1 MFQCFSLADIFDG
14 VEEKIEGIGN
24 RGKKCPLIQIEA
36 PNVKIEIL
44 VKDPAQGPYLY
55 RIKEIKE

>member
-14 VEEKIEGIGN
+14 EEIDGIGN
-24 RGKKCPLIQIEA
+24 RGKKCSLIQIEA
-36 PNVKIEIL
+36 PNVKIEVL
-44 VKDPAQGPYLY
+44 VKDPAQRFRY